1 MEKKKH
7 FLLIYLILVIVVIC
21 VFMISTVIFYNIHKN
36 KDTIQ
41 SGVFVKG
48 INISGLTKVSA
59 EKLLD
64 EKFNQ
69 ELNDHLTLKYK
80 DEEYYAEIE
89 QFEAQFN
96 IKSVVDLAYS
106 IGRTGNIFKDLKDS
120 VTVLFCKVNIEP
132 EFIYNKDEL
141 YDYLENIESQL
152 PDQLEQSSY
161 YIDEDAVVV
170 TNGKN
175 GARIYK
181 DKLAS
186 IIIEQIQNVDFKNG
200 YIDIP
205 TYTEY
210 PDPINV
216 KAIHDEVYREMQNAY
231 FTTEPRMVYAQVT
244 GVDFNISDV
253 RKAIKEN
260 PEADEYIINLYFTEP
275 EVTVDDLGMD
285 AFPDLLGSF
294 STNYVN
300 NPDRTTN
307 LRLASNKINGTVVM
321 PGEKFSFNKVV
332 GRRTVEAGYKN
343 AAIFSDGQVT
353 DGLGGGICQVTST
366 LYNAAVFANLE
377 IVSRRNHMFVPSYVK
392 GGRDATVVYG
402 STDFVFENSRS
413 YPIKILSSVQ
423 DGVARVQIYGYENPN
438 EQNYD
443 ISIETTLVKST
454 STTNVYDA
462 YKVYKQN
469 GEVVKREKLSRD
481 TYKKSN
487 S

>member
-1 MEKKKH
+1 MIRKKN
-7 FLLIYLILVIVVIC
+7 FILIYLVLLIVFISIFILGVA
-21 VFMISTVIFYNIHKN
+21 IFYNLN
-36 KDTIQ
+36 KSKETIQ
-41 SGVFVKG
+41 SGIFVKG
-48 INISGLTKVSA
+48 INISGLTKESA
-59 EKLLD
+59 KKLLD
-64 EKFNQ
+64 EKLNQ
-69 ELNDHLTLKYK
+69 ELNDHLTLRYK

-96 IKSVVDLAYS
+96 IDSVVDFAYS
-106 IGRTGNIFKDLKDS
+106 IGRSGNIIKDLTDS
-120 VTVLFCKVNIEP
+120 ITVVFSKVNIEP

-141 YDYLENIESQL
+141 YNYIDNIESNL

-161 YIDEDAVVV
+161 YLDEDSVVV

-175 GARIYK
+175 GAKIYK
-181 DKLAS
+181 DQLANT
-186 IIIEQIQNVDFKNG
+186 IVNQIQNVNFKNG

-205 TYTEY
+205 IYIEY
-210 PDPINV
+210 PDAIDV
-216 KAIHDEVYREMQNAY
+216 EAIHDEVYREMQNAY

-244 GVDFNISDV
+244 GVDFNVRDV
-253 RKAIKEN
+253 KNAIKDN
-260 PEADEYIINLYFTEP
+260 PDVDEYIINLYYTEP

-300 NPDRTTN
+300 NPNRTTN
-307 LRLASNKINGTVVM
+307 LRLASNKINGTVIM
-321 PGEKFSFNKVV
+321 PGENFSFNKVV

-402 STDFVFENSRS
+402 STDFVFKNSRS

-443 ISIETTLVKST
+443 ISIETNLVKST

-462 YKVYKQN
+462 YKVYKKN
-469 GEVVKREKLSRD
+469 GEVIKREKLSRD
-481 TYKKSN
+481 TYKKY
-487 S
+487 

>member
-1 MEKKKH
+1 MKKKKQ
-7 FLLIYLILVIVVIC
+7 FILIYLVLVIVFIC
-21 VFMISTVIFYNIHKN
+21 IVCSSMIIFYNLHKG
-36 KDTIQ
+36 KETIQ
-41 SGVFVKG
+41 SGIYVKG
-48 INISGLTKVSA
+48 INISGLTKSSA
-59 EKLLD
+59 NRLLD
-64 EKFNQ
+64 QKLNQ

-96 IKSVVDLAYS
+96 IDSVVDFAYS
-106 IGRTGNIFKDLKDS
+106 IGRTGNFLKDIKDS
-120 VTVLFCKVNIEP
+120 VVVLFCNINIEP
-132 EFIYNKDEL
+132 ELIYNKDEL
-141 YDYLENIESQL
+141 EDYIENIESQL

-161 YIDEDAVVV
+161 YIDDDSVIV

-181 DKLAS
+181 DKLAQT
-186 IIIEQIQNVDFKNG
+186 IIKQIQNVDFKDG

-210 PDPINV
+210 PDPIDV
-216 KAIHDEVYREMQNAY
+216 EAIHDEVYREMKNAY

-244 GVDFNISDV
+244 GVDFNV
-253 RKAIKEN
+253 QAVKNAIKEN
-260 PEADEYIINLYFTEP
+260 PDVDEYIINLYYTKP

-300 NPDRTTN
+300 NPNRTTN
-307 LRLASNKINGTVVM
+307 LRLASNKINGTVIM
-321 PGEKFSFNKVV
+321 PGDKFSFNKVV
-332 GRRTVEAGYKN
+332 GKRTEAAGYKN

-366 LYNAAVFANLE
+366 LYNSAVFANMN
-377 IVSRRNHMFVPSYVK
+377 ITSRRNHMFVPSYVK

-423 DGVARVQIYGYENPN
+423 NGVANVQIYGYKNPN
-438 EQNYD
+438 EENYD
-443 ISIETTLVKST
+443 ISIETDLVKST
-454 STTNVYDA
+454 STSTVYDA
-462 YKVYKQN
+462 YKIYKKN

-481 TYKKSN
+481 TYKKY
-487 S
+487 

>member
-7 FLLIYLILVIVVIC
+7 FILVYLILVIIFIC
-21 VFMISTVIFYNIHKN
+21 VLVVSTIIFYNIHK
-36 KDTIQ
+36 KKETIQ

-48 INISGLTKVSA
+48 INISGLTQKSA
-59 EKLLD
+59 KELLD
-64 EKFNQ
+64 QKLNQ

-96 IKSVVDLAYS
+96 VDDVVEFAYS
-106 IGRTGNIFKDLKDS
+106 IGRSGNMFKDLKDS
-120 VTVLFCKVNIEP
+120 IIVVFCKINIEP
-132 EFIYNKDEL
+132 ELIYNKDEL
-141 YDYLENIESQL
+141 DEYIENIESQL

-161 YIDEDAVVV
+161 YLDEDAVVV

-181 DKLAS
+181 EELANN
-186 IIIEQIQNVDFKNG
+186 IIKQIQNVNYKNEV
-200 YIDIP
+200 IDIP

-210 PDPINV
+210 PDEIDV
-216 KAIHDEVYREMQNAY
+216 QAIHDEVYREMKNAY

-244 GVDFNISDV
+244 GVDFNVNDV
-253 RKAIKEN
+253 KKAIKEN
-260 PEADEYIINLYFTEP
+260 PDADEFIINLYYTKP

-285 AFPDLLGSF
+285 AFPDLLGTF

-300 NPDRTTN
+300 NPNRTTN
-307 LRLASNKINGTVVM
+307 LRLASNKINGTVIM

-332 GRRTVEAGYKN
+332 GKRTVEAGYKN
-343 AAIFSDGQVT
+343 AAIFADGQVT

-366 LYNAAVFANLE
+366 LYNAVVFANLE

-423 DGVARVQIYGYENPN
+423 DGVATVKIYGYKNPN

-443 ISIETTLVKST
+443 ISIETSLIKST

-469 GEVVKREKLSRD
+469 GEIVKREKLSRD
-481 TYKKSN
+481 TYKKY
-487 S
+487 

>member
-1 MEKKKH
+1 MVKKKH
-7 FLLIYLILVIVVIC
+7 FILIYLILVIVFIII
-21 VFMISTVIFYNIHKN
+21 FLSSILIFYNLHKE

-41 SGVFVKG
+41 SGVFVKD
-48 INISGLTKVSA
+48 INISGLTKKSA
-59 EKLLD
+59 KKMLD
-64 EKFNQ
+64 EKLTPS
-69 ELNDHLTLKYK
+69 LNDHLTLKYK
-80 DEEYYAEIE
+80 NEEYYAEIE

-96 IKSVVDLAYS
+96 IDSVVDFAYK
-106 IGRTGNIFKDLKDS
+106 IGRSGDIFKDIRDS
-120 VTVLFCKVNIEP
+120 ITVAFCKINIEP
-132 EFIYNKDEL
+132 ELIYNKDEL
-141 YDYLENIESQL
+141 ESYIENIEAQL

-161 YIDEDAVVV
+161 YLDEDAVIV

-181 DKLAS
+181 DELAQ
-186 IIIEQIQNVDFKNG
+186 IIIKQIQNVNYKND

-216 KAIHDEVYREMQNAY
+216 ESIHDEVYKEMQNAY

-244 GVDFNISDV
+244 GVDFNVADV
-253 RKAIKEN
+253 KKAIKEN
-260 PEADEYIINLYFTEP
+260 PDVDEYIINLYYTEP

-285 AFPDLLGSF
+285 AFPDLLSTF

-321 PGEKFSFNKVV
+321 PGDKFSFNKVV

-366 LYNAAVFANLE
+366 LYNAAVFANLD

-423 DGVARVQIYGYENPN
+423 NGVANVQIYGYKNPN

-443 ISIETTLVKST
+443 ISIETTLVKNT
-454 STTNVYDA
+454 SKTTVYDA

-481 TYKKSN
+481 TYKKY
-487 S
+487 